1 MCKTGEKTA
10 VPQPLLSQQAF
21 SLKNNE
27 YILLPAHSLFLLS
40 QRLYP
45 GGTRVQ
51 EIHLM
56 MGEDHGLIWPD
67 FWKLHPTILS
77 PLKCHIR
84 WQFDGCWLSAV
95 SFVVDERTDVK

>member
-10 VPQPLLSQQAF
+10 VAQPFFSQQAF
-21 SLKNNE
+21 PLKNNE

-56 MGEDHGLIWPD
+56 MGEYHELIWPD

-77 PLKCHIR
+77 SLKCHIR
-84 WQFDGCWLSAV
+84 WQFDGCWLSPV
-95 SFVVDERTDVK
+95 SFVVDERTDVM